1 MKPVKLNGTHAIAEA
16 IDHSLEEYFNVLDG
30 EPASNL
36 HEMVVS
42 SVEKSLLAN
51 VMVRTKGNQSQAAEM
66 LGITRSTLRTKIEK
80 YKLR

>member
-1 MKPVKLNGTHAIAEA
+1 MKPIKLNGTHAIGAA
-16 IDHSLEEYFNVLDG
+16 VDHSLEEYFNVLDG

-51 VMVRTKGNQSQAAEM
+51 IIARTNGNQSQASEM
-66 LGITRSTLRTKIEK
+66 LGITRSTLRTKLEK